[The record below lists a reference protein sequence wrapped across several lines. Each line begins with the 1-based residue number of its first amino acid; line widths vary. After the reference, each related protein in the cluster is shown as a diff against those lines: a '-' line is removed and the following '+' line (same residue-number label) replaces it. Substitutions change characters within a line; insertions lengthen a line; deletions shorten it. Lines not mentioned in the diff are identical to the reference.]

1 MYVVQALS
9 YEVVLTG
16 APQNPRKPSNPRY
29 QGNINP
35 DDAAPRR
42 YDERGDDIP
51 LPEPPPETLSPQTP
65 GLIHMEP
72 DFETES
78 ETPTGRRAARA
89 AAVQA
94 LYEAESTGHPAT
106 TALEQ
111 IAERDGLEKDLQAF
125 ALRLVEAVE
134 MNRLTLDDRLAVLAP
149 ARPVARIDRVDRTI
163 LRLALAE
170 LAFEGDDEAPPA
182 VIANEA
188 VEIARLYGSETSPRF
203 VNGVLG
209 TVLG

>member
-1 MYVVQALS
+1 M
-9 YEVVLTG
+9 TG
-16 APQNPRKPSNPRY
+16 APQNPRY

-35 DDAAPRR
+35 DDDTPRK
-42 YDERGDDIP
+42 YDSRGDDIP
-51 LPEPPPETLSPQTP
+51 APEPPPETLSPQTP

-72 DFETES
+72 DSEIETEV
-78 ETPTGRRAARA
+78 PTGRRAARA

-94 LYEAESTGHPAT
+94 LYEAESIGHPASA
-106 TALEQ
+106 ALEQ
-111 IAERDGLEKDLQAF
+111 IAERDGLADDLKAF
-125 ALRLVEAVE
+125 AARLVDAVE
-134 MNRLTLDDRLAVLAP
+134 ENRLTLDDRLAVLAP
-149 ARPVARIDRVDRTI
+149 ARPIARIDRVDRTI

-188 VEIARLYGSETSPRF
+188 VEIAKLYGSESSPRF

-209 TVLG
+209 TVLR